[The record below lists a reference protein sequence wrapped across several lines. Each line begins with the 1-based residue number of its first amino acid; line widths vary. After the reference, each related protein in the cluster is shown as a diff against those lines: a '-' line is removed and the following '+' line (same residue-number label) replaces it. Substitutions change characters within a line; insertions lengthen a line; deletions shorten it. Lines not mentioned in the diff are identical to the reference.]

1 MRVQAG
7 GYIATPLLLASS
19 CQGPKLALERRV
31 KRNDSF
37 NMLKPDICSGRKD
50 IENSALS
57 LKRKKEVYPHI
68 YRILWGII
76 NEAVLSTLGPQP
88 L

>member
-37 NMLKPDICSGRKD
+37 NMLKPDI
-50 IENSALS
+50 ENSALS
-57 LKRKKEVYPHI
+57 LKRKI
-68 YRILWGII
+68 RGI
-76 NEAVLSTLGPQP
+76 STYL
-88 L
+88 